1 MKKFF
6 NSLFSSPLN
15 IVMTLFWLGVLVYI
29 FPPFI
34 KWAFIDAVFVAENGS
49 ECSRSGAC
57 WAFITARFDDFMF
70 GRYPNEERWRVI
82 AGLLLP
88 LAIIISGLFLSTQ
101 KRTAAFFIGVLCF
114 PFSVFFF
121 FYGGFFGLEI
131 VETRVWGG
139 FALTLVIAA
148 TSIASALPLG
158 IILALGRR
166 SEMPVVSMLCTIF
179 IETAR
184 SVPMI
189 TILFVAAIMF
199 PFFVPEGVE
208 VDKLL
213 RTIVAVALFAGA
225 YMAEVIRGGLQALP
239 KGQYEAASA
248 MGHGYWQTMGL
259 VILPQAL
266 TISIPAIVNLFI
278 VYFKDTTLVI
288 VIGLFD
294 LMNMV
299 VITTSDPE
307 WFGYAIEGYLFVAF
321 VFFVFCFCMGQYARK
336 LEERQSKKRS

>member
-1 MKKFF
+1 MRLFF
-6 NSLFSSPLN
+6 KSLFSSPLN
-15 IVMTLFWLGVLVYI
+15 IAMTLFWVVLLIYI
-29 FPPFI
+29 VPPFI
-34 KWAFIDAVFVAENGS
+34 QWALIDAVFVAENGS
-49 ECSRSGAC
+49 QCSRTSAC
-57 WAFITARFDDFMF
+57 WAFVVARIDDFMF
-70 GRYPNEERWRVI
+70 GRYPSAERWRVI
-82 AGLLLP
+82 VGLALP
-88 LAIIISGLFLSTQ
+88 LVIICSGIFFP
-101 KRTAAFFIGVLCF
+101 KRRTTAFFIGVLSF

-148 TSIASALPLG
+148 TSIASALPIG
-158 IILALGRR
+158 ILLALGRR
-166 SEMPVVSMLCTIF
+166 SDMPIVSLLCVVF

-208 VDKLL
+208 IDKLL
-213 RTIVAVALFAGA
+213 RTIVAVSLFAGA

-239 KGQYEAASA
+239 KGQFEAASA
-248 MGHGYWQTMGL
+248 MGHGYWQTMRL

-278 VYFKDTTLVI
+278 VYFKDTTLVL

-307 WFGYAIEGYLFVAF
+307 WFGYAIEGYLFVAL
-321 VFFVFCFCMGQYARK
+321 VFFVFCFSMAQYARK
-336 LEERQSKKRS
+336 LEERQSKKKA